1 MIALCIIAVV
11 LLLILI
17 LPVGVDASYLA
28 LQASVK
34 VKAGPLCFQILPAKE
49 KKPKKPKKNQKKKPK
64 PAEGHEKEKEKGKQK
79 ATLTFDDIVELAK
92 LALTALGRF
101 RRCLSVDLLMLH
113 LTAASADPCDAV
125 MLYGRVNAA
134 LGALRAPAHRAL
146 KIRREDLRTAVDFD
160 AAAPEID
167 ARIVAT
173 IQIWEILY
181 IGICAAAAFLRWYC
195 GKKRTEK
202 QRRKQLKAA

>member
-17 LPVGVDASYLA
+17 LPVGVDASYIA

-34 VKAGPLCFQILPAKE
+34 VKAGPLRIQLLPAKE
-49 KKPKKPKKNQKKKPK
+49 KKPKKPKESQKKKPE
-64 PAEGHEKEKEKGKQK
+64 PAEGHEQK
-79 ATLTFDDIVELAK
+79 KVKARLALDDIVELAK
-92 LALTALGRF
+92 LALAALGRF

-113 LTAASADPCDAV
+113 LTAALADPCDAV

-146 KIRREDLRTAVDFD
+146 KIRREDLQTAVDFD
-160 AAAPEID
+160 AAAPQID

-181 IGICAAAAFLRWYC
+181 IGICAAAALLRWYC

-202 QRRKQLKAA
+202 QRRKQPDAA